1 VLRTKRLREARR
13 MRCPS
18 AFTLD
23 GETEASSTW
32 THMETAS
39 IWVNPLVTEEGV
51 TTQGWRTFL
60 RNHAPNV
67 AAMDPFEDFPQ
78 VRRASI

>member
-1 VLRTKRLREARR
+1 
-13 MRCPS
+13 
-18 AFTLD
+18 
-23 GETEASSTW
+23 
-32 THMETAS
+32 METAS